1 MMTTP
6 VTQED
11 TQEDHVGDGD
21 SSVHDY
27 DNVPPLAVGCQ
38 LMSRTLCSM
47 QSLNLQYTQ
56 HVNTYSPLHAQR
68 QVRCSPFESQYKNP
82 VFWSSEARLCEV
94 LLPQGHLCP
103 ICKVPCGSDSNC

>member
-56 HVNTYSPLHAQR
+56 HINTYSPLHAQR

-82 VFWSSEARLCEV
+82 VFWSSDPPRAPFDHIWAMVWSGAR
-94 LLPQGHLCP
+94 GN
-103 ICKVPCGSDSNC
+103 IAI